1 MRREISFTSASRDQ
15 RDQEREHA
23 KNKKGTSCSCVT
35 QLQLRGM
42 VISLVQN
49 IEFRSR
55 VLSDQMSGYYLK
67 VWTGKD
73 NFATHLRNVPVL
85 YRYTHRSHYDY
96 ATSAGEL
103 VPRQMCLFNS
113 TRE

>member
-1 MRREISFTSASRDQ
+1 MPKI
-15 RDQEREHA
+15 
-23 KNKKGTSCSCVT
+23 KKGTSWSYVL

-73 NFATHLRNVPVL
+73 SFAIHLRNVPVL
-85 YRYTHRSHYDY
+85 YRYTYLSHYDY
-96 ATSAGEL
+96 ATSAGDL
-103 VPRQMCLFNS
+103 VPRQTCLFNS
-113 TRE
+113 ARE